1 MPEVGGGNIDYDRYK
16 YVPDPEKQEL
26 PKDERD
32 KYVAARKAAHEA
44 KKAGGGGGG
53 GKKKNKDN
61 KAHRILSRLIAH
73 LSKCDNTMQQPPLN
87 QVLRLFLGDNLLKVG
102 KALCKA
108 VSGLLLA
115 R

>member
-1 MPEVGGGNIDYDRYK
+1 MLHAKLHARLRKLV
-16 YVPDPEKQEL
+16 VAAAVVEKRRIRTKL

-32 KYVAARKAAHEA
+32 KKVAAHKAAHEA

-53 GKKKNKDN
+53 VGKKKNKDN
-61 KAHRILSRLIAH
+61 KAHRILSRLN
-73 LSKCDNTMQQPPLN
+73 ST
-87 QVLRLFLGDNLLKVG
+87 QVLRLFLDDNLLKVG